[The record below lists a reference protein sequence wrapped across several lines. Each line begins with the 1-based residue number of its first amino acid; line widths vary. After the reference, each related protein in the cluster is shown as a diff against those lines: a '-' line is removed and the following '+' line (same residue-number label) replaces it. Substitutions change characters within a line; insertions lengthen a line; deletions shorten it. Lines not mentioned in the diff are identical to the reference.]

1 MEGSAAF
8 LMRRVSMKYCAM
20 ALAISRVME
29 KVVVV
34 VVVTMREGSRGS
46 GPRLD
51 WANLRLERW
60 ATASSLIGVRWV
72 RGKKRNEELTLRTS
86 YGAS

>member
-8 LMRRVSMKYCAM
+8 SMRRASIKCCAM
-20 ALAISRVME
+20 ALAISRDME

-34 VVVTMREGSRGS
+34 VVVTMRVGSRGS

-51 WANLRLERW
+51 WANLRFERW
-60 ATASSLIGVRWV
+60 ATASSLINVIPSQTGERVRK
-72 RGKKRNEELTLRTS
+72 GMKD
-86 YGAS
+86 